1 MELLKAWHN
10 LPEEDKYKA
19 SIPIAKILRND
30 ASGRVKDLIE
40 AQGKTASYISEQIG
54 VTRGGLSRNLKGNF
68 NCPLDSLR
76 ILAYQE
82 FNVSIHYIFFG
93 EKGTSQLPRLL
104 EEVMAAEDLP
114 KLEGR
119 LEDPTVAPPLLY
131 RLTELAQDRGLPL
144 PNLGGL
150 KASQDLKMTFR
161 KLEKNPD
168 FTPRINFFIFLAMY
182 LDTSMD
188 YLLGNNYA
196 RFTDISVHG
205 KTIRD
210 KDRLG
215 FLRCYLELDKEEQV
229 KVAGRVLAGDWQE
242 KGKR

>member
-1 MELLKAWHN
+1 MELLKTWQK

-19 SIPIAKILRND
+19 SIPIAKVLRND
-30 ASGRVKDLIE
+30 ASGRVRDLIE
-40 AQGKTASYISEQIG
+40 AQGKTASYVSEQIG
-54 VTRGGLSRNLKGNF
+54 VNRGGFSRNLKGSF

-104 EEVMAAEDLP
+104 DEVMVAEDLP
-114 KLEGR
+114 KLEAR
-119 LEDPTVAPPLLY
+119 LGNPAVAPPLLD
-131 RLTELAQDRGLPL
+131 RLRELAEDRHLPL
-144 PNLGGL
+144 PNLGGV

-161 KLEKNPD
+161 KLEKDPD

-188 YLLGNNYA
+188 YFLGNNYA
-196 RFTDISVHG
+196 RFTDVSVHG
-205 KTIRD
+205 KPIRD
-210 KDRLG
+210 KERLE
-215 FLRCYLELDKEEQV
+215 FLRRYLELDKEGQV
-229 KVAGRVLAGDWQE
+229 QVAGRVLAGGWQE